1 MRPPSSSLE
10 FEGGLLY
17 NGSMTTLN
25 RQLVEQTLRGY
36 AEVND
41 FTANERDRALRDTT
55 RAENW
60 AMFEEIYETWLNT
73 GSQAG
78 GDWTAVEQQRLAEEI
93 ALRQAFER
101 YARGK
106 GLL

>member
-1 MRPPSSSLE
+1 M
-10 FEGGLLY
+10 LY
-17 NGSMTTLN
+17 NGRMPPLN
-25 RQLVEQTLRGY
+25 RRLIEQTLRGY

-41 FTANERDRALRDTT
+41 FTANERERALRDTT

-60 AMFEEIYETWLNT
+60 ALFGEIYETWLRT

-78 GDWTAVEQQRLAEEI
+78 GDWVVVEQQRLAEEI
-93 ALRQAFER
+93 ALRQTFER

>member
-1 MRPPSSSLE
+1 M
-10 FEGGLLY
+10 LY
-17 NGSMTTLN
+17 NDRMTTLN
-25 RQLVEQTLRGY
+25 RRLVEQTLRGY

-41 FTANERDRALRDTT
+41 FTANERERALRDTT

-60 AMFEEIYETWLNT
+60 TLFKEIYETWLRT

-78 GDWTAVEQQRLAEEI
+78 GDWAAVEQQRLAEEI

-101 YARGK
+101 YARRK

>member
-17 NGSMTTLN
+17 NGNMTTLN
-25 RQLVEQTLRGY
+25 RHLIEQTLRGY

-41 FTANERDRALRDTT
+41 FTANERERALQAIN

-60 AMFEEIYETWLNT
+60 AIFKEIYESWSRT

-78 GDWTAVEQQRLAEEI
+78 GDWAAVGQQRLAEEI
-93 ALRQAFER
+93 ELRQAFER

>member
-1 MRPPSSSLE
+1 M
-10 FEGGLLY
+10 LY
-17 NGSMTTLN
+17 NGNMTTLN
-25 RQLVEQTLRGY
+25 RQLIEQTLRGY

-41 FTANERDRALRDTT
+41 FTANERDRALRDTN
-55 RAENW
+55 REDNW
-60 AMFEEIYETWLNT
+60 AMFREIYETWLNT

-78 GDWTAVEQQRLAEEI
+78 GDWAAVGQQRLAEEI